1 MALPSGEQGKT
12 SVGMI
17 LLLGLLQLFNAA
29 ADPVNGGGGSAGVSV
44 LETEIIDLLQELL
57 IHDHSKA
64 GFFCWHGSFLLTGV
78 IMHKFRVSVKRL
90 NSNT

>member
-17 LLLGLLQLFNAA
+17 LLLVLLQLFNAA
-29 ADPVNGGGGSAGVSV
+29 ADQVNGGGGSAGVSV

-64 GFFCWHGSFLLTGV
+64 GFFCRHGSFLITGV
-78 IMHKFRVSVKRL
+78 IMHKFRASVKRL